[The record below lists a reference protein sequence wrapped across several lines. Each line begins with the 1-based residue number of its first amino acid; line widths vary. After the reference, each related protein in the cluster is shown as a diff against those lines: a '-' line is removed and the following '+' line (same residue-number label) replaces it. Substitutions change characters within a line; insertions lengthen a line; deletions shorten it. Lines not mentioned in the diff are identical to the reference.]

1 MGMDTIKIP
10 VVTGPTAC
18 GKTSFAVALSAK
30 IDGEII
36 SADSRQLYRGLD
48 IGSGKDLAEYTL
60 TGGVRI
66 PYHLIDIADPNH
78 PYNLAEFM
86 RDCHAAIA
94 QIHARKK
101 VPVLAGGTALYLDS
115 VLRGYSLEG
124 GAPDHEK
131 REALR
136 SIPTEELREQ
146 LRKLEPDSE
155 ILRKEPDNR
164 TRIIRRIEL
173 LVQQPDTPLLEKAN
187 SPEAKYESLVLGVL
201 RSRAELHQ
209 RIEMRLDSRLK
220 EGMLD
225 EAVRL
230 HEQGVS
236 WERMEFFGL
245 EYRYMALHLQ
255 GKISFQEMRDT
266 LLSKIRQFAKRQ
278 DSWFRNMERK
288 GIDIYWFR
296 PEQFGEALKTTQQFL
311 RGEPLEKPVFRLSET
326 FYGPRQE

>member
-1 MGMDTIKIP
+1 MNAVKIP

-18 GKTSFAVALSAK
+18 GKTSFAVALSAR

-36 SADSRQLYRGLD
+36 SVDSRQLYRGLD

-60 TGGVRI
+60 PDGTAV
-66 PYHLIDIADPNH
+66 PCHLIDIADPNR

-86 RDCHAAIA
+86 RDCHAAVA
-94 QIHARKK
+94 EIHARGK

-115 VLRGYSLEG
+115 ILRSYSLTG
-124 GAPDHEK
+124 GAPDPEG
-131 REALR
+131 RETLR
-136 SIPTEELREQ
+136 SCPTEELREQ
-146 LRKLEPDSE
+146 LRRLEPDSE

-164 TRIIRRIEL
+164 PRIIRRIEML
-173 LVQQPDTPLLEKAN
+173 ECPPDLPLLEKAN
-187 SPEAKYESLVLGVL
+187 KPGAQYEFLVLGIL

-209 RIEMRLDSRLK
+209 RIEVRLDARLK

-255 GKISFQEMRDT
+255 GKMSLQEMRDT
-266 LLSKIRQFAKRQ
+266 LLARIRQFAKRQ
-278 DSWFRNMERK
+278 DSWFRYMERK
-288 GIDIYWFR
+288 GVDIHWFR
-296 PEQFGEALKTTQQFL
+296 PDQFEEALETVRKFL
-311 RGEPLEKPVFRLSET
+311 RGKPVEKPAFRLSET
-326 FYGPRQE
+326 FYGPRQN